1 MSRENI
7 LKEYIDQIKEQYD
20 YIIIDCMPSLG
31 MIPINAL
38 VAATS
43 VLIPVP
49 AAYLPVKGLCQ
60 LIKTISM
67 VKKRLNKKLKIEGIV
82 LTMVDY
88 RTNYA
93 KDITQKL
100 REGYESTIGVF
111 NTYIPFSVKAAEC
124 SLEGVSIYI
133 HEQKGKVAEAYK
145 KLTEEVLSHEN

>member
-1 MSRENI
+1 
-7 LKEYIDQIKEQYD
+7 
-20 YIIIDCMPSLG
+20 MPSLG
-31 MIPINAL
+31 MTTINAL

-111 NTYIPFSVKAAEC
+111 NTYTPFSVKAAEC

-133 HEQKGKVAEAYK
+133 HEPKGKVAEAYK